1 MQLQGK
7 IAFITGGGG
16 GIGGGMAQAFAE
28 REMKVV
34 LADIDKSSAE
44 SQAAAFGA
52 SALAVQLDV
61 TSLESWSK
69 AREAAHSRFGTVDIL
84 CNNAGIST
92 PRLPLDEM
100 SPDLFARVM
109 AINVAG
115 VYNGVVTFAAEMR
128 ARRCGHIV
136 NTSSI
141 NGLLAYQTLAAY
153 SASKFA
159 VDGLSEALRDELAP
173 FGVGVSVLYPG
184 LTRSRMSLSRKSG
197 ADMNEIPRELLEA
210 NMMDP
215 VWVGRAVVRAIEE
228 DSPHI
233 ISHPAYLPALKARFE
248 RIVGAFGEPAQPGY
262 HTGASATRTTS

>member
-28 REMKVV
+28 RGMKLI
-34 LADIDKSSAE
+34 LADVDKSYAE
-44 SQAAAFGA
+44 TMAAPFGHDA
-52 SALAVQLDV
+52 IAVELDV

-69 AREAAHSRFGTVDIL
+69 ARATAHDRFGTIDVL

-92 PRLPLDEM
+92 PRATLDEM

-109 AINVAG
+109 AVNVTG
-115 VYNGVVTFAAEMR
+115 VYNGIVTFVPEMR
-128 ARRCGHIV
+128 ERRSGHIV

-141 NGLLAYQTLAAY
+141 NGLVAYQTLAAY

-159 VDGLSEALRDELAP
+159 VDGLSAALRDELAP
-173 FGVGVSVLYPG
+173 FGIGVSVLYPG
-184 LTRSRMSLSRKSG
+184 LTRSRMSLSNKSG
-197 ADMNEIPRELLEA
+197 ANTNEIPRAVLEA

-215 VWVGRAVVRAIEE
+215 VWIGRAVVKAIEE
-228 DSPHI
+228 NSPHI
-233 ISHPAYLPALKARFE
+233 ISHPGYLPAVEQRFAR
-248 RIVGAFGEPAQPGY
+248 ITAAFGEPAQPGY
-262 HTGASATRTTS
+262 RTGVTATKATG